1 MSSSGRVR
9 ITEIP
14 RDICEQELEIDLM
27 FRHLVRF
34 GNSASLR
41 SLQGCSDLAL
51 EQEVTVWILIGVLA
65 FICIFGLYLF
75 WLKAS

>member
-1 MSSSGRVR
+1 MSSLGRVR
-9 ITEIP
+9 ITEMP
-14 RDICEQELEIDLM
+14 RGICENELEIELM

-41 SLQGCSDLAL
+41 SLEVCSDVAL
-51 EQEVTVWILIGVLA
+51 EQEVTVWILIVVLV
-65 FICIFGLYLF
+65 FICIFGSYLF